1 MRSSSTVVFV
11 LSHICFVLIIRM
23 RASGASSGP
32 KFQTE
37 RKAVGTECHGCGKM
51 FSHLLVFA
59 YDQHRR
65 SPASRNR
72 ACALIQNRFDVSAMA
87 HANMTTAA
95 VQRRQAQRT
104 GGDGIFCIFCIFCIF
119 SRFCISKNS

>member
-1 MRSSSTVVFV
+1 MRSSVFFV
-11 LSHICFVLIIRM
+11 LTHICFVLIIRM

-32 KFQTE
+32 KFRTE

-51 FSHLLVFA
+51 FSHLLA

-72 ACALIQNRFDVSAMA
+72 ACALIQNRFDVSAMT

-104 GGDGIFCIFCIFCIF
+104 GGDGIFCIFCIFCI
-119 SRFCISKNS
+119 SKNS